1 MLDQQLL
8 KQTAAGNTRAFAQ
21 FYDRHASRVF
31 GALLKWLRHWG
42 DAEDV
47 LQDTF
52 WQVWCRAGQ
61 YDAARSAPQVWLFV
75 LARCRALD
83 YLRRHRRA
91 RRTDGEPE
99 PVTTS
104 DASAALE
111 CSETTDQVRAA
122 LAKLSE
128 EQRSAICLAFYEGL
142 TYDQVARAQAIPLG
156 TAKTRI
162 RAGLKLLRDILRDA
176 QEVTS

>member
-1 MLDQQLL
+1 
-8 KQTAAGNTRAFAQ
+8 
-21 FYDRHASRVF
+21 
-31 GALLKWLRHWG
+31 
-42 DAEDV
+42 
-47 LQDTF
+47 
-52 WQVWCRAGQ
+52 
-61 YDAARSAPQVWLFV
+61 
-75 LARCRALD
+75 
-83 YLRRHRRA
+83 
-91 RRTDGEPE
+91 
-99 PVTTS
+99 VTTS

-162 RAGLKLLRDILRDA
+162 RAGLKRLRDILRDA